1 LKILVAATQPP
12 LPPING
18 LRLPLQVLLR
28 GFAARGHDVRL
39 IALGTEEER
48 RVYPT
53 VPPSWRLLSAPRPTP
68 SRRVL
73 WLARAAL
80 NGRPMRVDDVATAL
94 LPAIEQEIA
103 GFEPNVF
110 LGFGFE
116 LAALPRLA
124 CPSVFAALDAM
135 HLNVHA
141 QAAAAPGF
149 RRILFGQ
156 EARRVRRFEASA
168 YGRFDRVV
176 VVTPEDANALAALNS
191 GLRLDVISNGVD
203 TNEYRPHPEIVPV
216 PGRLL
221 LHGTMDYEPNVRA
234 AELLVNEVLPL
245 VRADHPDAHVIL
257 IGRAPSKRVRAL
269 AGQHVN
275 VTGEVDDVAPWL
287 SSGAVY
293 VCPMI
298 TGTGMKNKL
307 LEAMACERSC
317 VVTPLALR
325 GLAAEP
331 GTDLLVADGAAGLAS
346 HVSNLLADRMALGA
360 LGGAARRYVVHHHS
374 WDAVTAAYEDVLSRA
389 VTARGESAS

>member
-1 LKILVAATQPP
+1 MKILVAATQPP

-28 GFAARGHDVRL
+28 GFTARGHDVRL
-39 IALGTEEER
+39 TALSTADER
-48 RVYPT
+48 RARAT
-53 VPPSWRLLSAPRPTP
+53 LPSNWRLLPAPRPTP
-68 SRRVL
+68 SRRAL

-80 NGRPMRVDDVATAL
+80 NGRPMRVDDVAGAL
-94 LPAIEQEIA
+94 LPALEQELA
-103 GFEPNVF
+103 GFAPDVL

-124 CPSVFAALDAM
+124 RPAVFAALDAA
-135 HLNVHA
+135 HLNVLA
-141 QAAAAPGF
+141 QAAAATGL
-149 RRILFGQ
+149 RRVIFDQ

-168 YGRFDRVV
+168 YGHFDRVV
-176 VVTPEDANALAALNS
+176 VVTPEDAKALGALNS
-191 GLRLDVISNGVD
+191 GLQLDVIPNGVD

-221 LHGTMDYEPNVRA
+221 LHGTMDYDPNIRA

-245 VRADHPDAHVIL
+245 VRTEHPDAHVVL
-257 IGRAPSKRVRAL
+257 IGRSPSKGVRAL
-269 AGQHVN
+269 AGPHVS

-325 GLAAEP
+325 GLFAEP
-331 GTDLLVADGAAGLAS
+331 GTDLLVADDASGLAA
-346 HVSNLLADRMALGA
+346 HISNLLADPAAAGALGA
-360 LGGAARRYVVHHHS
+360 NARRYVVDHHS
-374 WDAVTAAYEDVLSRA
+374 WEAVTAAYEDVLSRA
-389 VTARGESAS
+389 VAARGEGAP

>member
-1 LKILVAATQPP
+1 MKILVAATQPP

-18 LRLPLQVLLR
+18 LRLPLQVVLHGL
-28 GFAARGHDVRL
+28 AARGHDVRL

-48 RVYPT
+48 RAPPT
-53 VPPSWRLLSAPRPTP
+53 LPSGWRLLPAHRPTP
-68 SRRVL
+68 SRRAL
-73 WLARAAL
+73 WLARAAV
-80 NGRPMRVDDVATAL
+80 NGRPMRVDDIAATL

-103 GFEPNVF
+103 AFAPDVF

-124 CPSVFAALDAM
+124 PPSVFAALDAM
-135 HLNVHA
+135 HLNVLA
-141 QAAAAPGF
+141 QAATATGF
-149 RRILFGQ
+149 RRVLFEQ

-168 YGRFDRVV
+168 YARFDRVV
-176 VVTPEDANALAALNS
+176 VVTSEDANALAALNS
-191 GLRLDVISNGVD
+191 GLQLDVISNGVD

-216 PGRLL
+216 PCRLL

-234 AELLVNEVLPL
+234 AELLVNEVFPL
-245 VRADHPDAHVIL
+245 VRKDHPDAHVVL
-257 IGRAPSKRVRAL
+257 IGRSPSKRVRGL
-269 AGQHVN
+269 AGPHVD
-275 VTGEVDDVAPWL
+275 VTGEVDHVAPLL

-325 GLAAEP
+325 GLSAEP
-331 GTDLLVADGAAGLAS
+331 GTDLLVADDASGLAS
-346 HVSNLLADRMALGA
+346 HISNLFANPTALGG
-360 LGGAARRYVVHHHS
+360 LGGAARRYVVDHHS
-374 WDAVTAAYEDVLSRA
+374 WAAVTAEYEDVLSRA
-389 VTARGESAS
+389 IAGRAENAP